1 MHLCARC
8 GSVKTVGLLL
18 DAGMESLSVDRDM
31 FFHKSLQLV
40 AQAGHLPVARHP
52 HERDRSMARHCSS
65 YGD

>member
-1 MHLCARC
+1 
-8 GSVKTVGLLL
+8 
-18 DAGMESLSVDRDM
+18 MESLSVDRDM